1 MNLINRMIVSESN
14 PKLNINGTVKGCE
27 CEECTNGGIENQ
39 TVEYPPLSE
48 EEIEQIIKERYF
60 NKDEKTKKFIRRVLR
75 KYGDRYD
82 YSNVVYV
89 KATEHVEIICRA
101 KGHKPF
107 SITLDNH
114 LHNRGC
120 KLCGIKKRA
129 DEQRMT
135 LKKFIDKSNKI
146 HGEGTYDY
154 SKIKFVDCYT
164 DVNIICHNH
173 DTPYEFPQA
182 PYHHL
187 EGHGCPKCKFEK
199 LADLYKLTKE
209 EFIENANKIHG
220 VGTYDYSQ
228 VKYVNYQTEVIIIC
242 PKHGEFP
249 QTPNTHIHGKS
260 GCPKCKNNYK
270 GEIIIRK
277 FLTENKINFEEQK
290 KFEDCKDIRCLP
302 FDFYIPK
309 YNLCIEHD
317 RIQHFK
323 PTKRSNKMT
332 DEESK
337 ENLKYIQNHDQIK
350 NNYCEQKGINLLRI
364 RYDKNVKEKLAEY
377 FQNL

>member
-75 KYGDRYD
+75 MYGDRYD

-135 LKKFIDKSNKI
+135 LKKFIDKLNKI
-146 HGEGTYDY
+146 HGE
-154 SKIKFVDCYT
+154 
-164 DVNIICHNH
+164 
-173 DTPYEFPQA
+173 
-182 PYHHL
+182 
-187 EGHGCPKCKFEK
+187 
-199 LADLYKLTKE
+199 
-209 EFIENANKIHG
+209 
-220 VGTYDYSQ
+220 GTYDYSQ

-249 QTPNTHIHGKS
+249 QIPNTHIHGKS

-277 FLTENKINFEEQK
+277 FLTENKMNFEEQK

-317 RIQHFK
+317 GIQHFK